1 MVSGAWQAVII
12 SFIAALLIFIP
23 ADIAKADE
31 KPPGICQQAYGSLD
45 SSSTLPGWLQT
56 GVETDDLHTEKRY
69 DLLAGHLLF
78 SGFVDGSQ
86 CAGWGLNADG
96 SPNGCGV
103 AISETAVT
111 EWQNQFDE
119 AIINASQALQLS
131 PRLLKAVIAVESQF
145 WPGSDWGKGEIGL
158 GQLTDAGADMVLTW
172 RPGVYQSAC
181 LQVYSSE
188 TCQNVYV
195 DLDLWQQAAVRG
207 KLLKA
212 ADATCATCKGGVDL
226 EQARQS
232 ISLLAEA
239 IAGSCRQSAYLLHR
253 FSGKIPFQV
262 MGYEDF
268 MRLALANYHL
278 GPGCLIPS
286 LQVLGSEDSW
296 KTIAANLPTGC
307 SSGAEYIR
315 RIEEQIA
322 P

>member
-1 MVSGAWQAVII
+1 MVSGTWQAVII
-12 SFIAALLIFIP
+12 GLIASLFVVIP
-23 ADIAKADE
+23 ADNAKADE
-31 KPPGICQQAYGSLD
+31 STPGICQQAYGSLD
-45 SSSTLPGWLQT
+45 FPSTLPDWLQT
-56 GVETDDLHTEKRY
+56 EVETDDLHTEKRY

-86 CAGWGLNADG
+86 CAGWGLNVDG

-103 AISETAVT
+103 AISETAVN

-131 PRLLKAVIAVESQF
+131 PRLLKAVIAVEAQF
-145 WPGSDWGKGEIGL
+145 WPGSDWGRGEIGL

-172 RPGVYQSAC
+172 RPGVYQSTC
-181 LQVYSSE
+181 SQVYSGE
-188 TCQNVYV
+188 TCHSAYV
-195 DLDLWQQAAVRG
+195 DLDLWKQAAVRG

-212 ADATCATCKGGVDL
+212 IDATCATCKGGVDL

-232 ISLLAEA
+232 ISLLAET
-239 IAGSCRQSAYLLHR
+239 IAGSCRQSAYLVRR
-253 FSGKIPFQV
+253 FSGDFPFQI

-268 MRLALANYHL
+268 MRLTLANYHV
-278 GPGCLIPS
+278 GSGCLIPS
-286 LQVLGSEDSW
+286 LRVVGSEGSW
-296 KTIAANLPTGC
+296 KTISANLPTGC

>member
-1 MVSGAWQAVII
+1 MVSGTWQAVII
-12 SFIAALLIFIP
+12 GLIASLLVVIP
-23 ADIAKADE
+23 ADTAKADE
-31 KPPGICQQAYGSLD
+31 STPGICQQAYGSLD
-45 SSSTLPGWLQT
+45 SSSTLPDSLQT
-56 GVETDDLHTEKRY
+56 EVETDDLHTDKRY

-86 CAGWGLNADG
+86 CAGWGLNGDG

-131 PRLLKAVIAVESQF
+131 PRLLKAVIAVETQF

-172 RPGVYQSAC
+172 RPGVYQNTCS
-181 LQVYSSE
+181 QVYTNE
-188 TCQNVYV
+188 TCQSAYV
-195 DLDLWQQAAVRG
+195 DLDPWQQAAVRG
-207 KLLKA
+207 KLLQA

-232 ISLLAEA
+232 ISLLAET
-239 IAGSCRQSAYLLHR
+239 IAGSCRQSAYLVRR
-253 FSGKIPFQV
+253 FSRDFPAQILS
-262 MGYEDF
+262 YEDF
-268 MRLALANYHL
+268 MRLVLANYHV
-278 GPGCLIPS
+278 GSGCLIPS
-286 LQVLGSEDSW
+286 LKVVGSESSW
-296 KTIAANLPTGC
+296 KTISANFPTGC
-307 SSGAEYIR
+307 SSGTEYIR